1 MADRDERRAD
11 AQKHNALM
19 KSAFGSETEATVAA
33 ARIYEEGEGR
43 ELPLPEPA
51 FEATET
57 VVTTAFA
64 PEALYREGR
73 GKALVVDPAAFTRPG
88 GAYEDG
94 SFGPE
99 QILCSQSNLYQV
111 LCGIKEQFHDANR
124 DYRRGQLFTDRC
136 AYLPDVAFSRGG
148 DVRRADVLAI
158 AEPLRVPAMEAHR
171 SERECDAE
179 LANRVEPLLRV
190 AAANG
195 CETLVCNAFACGRLG
210 YDAAKVV
217 ALFRAWVDEHPGA
230 IGKLVFAVPRAHFDA
245 FDAAFAAPVE
255 KAPVVVTEEEDD
267 ELAWS
272 VDDLPEGV
280 TVR

>member
-1 MADRDERRAD
+1 MADRDERRVA

-19 KSAFGSETEATVAA
+19 KGAFSTETAATVAA

-43 ELPLPEPA
+43 ELDLPEPP

-57 VVTTAFA
+57 CVTTSFA
-64 PEALYREGR
+64 PEALYREAR
-73 GKALVVDPAAFTRPG
+73 GKTLVVDPAAFCRPG

-111 LCGIKEQFHDANR
+111 LCGIKESFHDANR

-136 AYLPDVAFSRGG
+136 AYLPEVAFSRGG

-158 AEPLRVPAMEAHR
+158 AEPLRVAAMEAHR

-179 LANRVEPLLRV
+179 LANRVEALLRV
-190 AAANG
+190 AAANQ
-195 CETLVCNAFACGRLG
+195 CETLILGAFACGRLG
-210 YDAAKVV
+210 YDAGRV
-217 ALFRAWVDEHPGA
+217 AQLFRAWVDAHPGA
-230 IGKLVFAVPRAHFDA
+230 IGKLVFAVPRAYFDA
-245 FDAAFAAPVE
+245 FDALFAAPVVE
-255 KAPVVVTEEEDD
+255 EPVARSEGEEE
-267 ELAWS
+267 ELGWS
-272 VDDLPEGV
+272 PEDLPEGV
-280 TVR
+280 TFR

>member
-1 MADRDERRAD
+1 MADRDERKVA

-19 KSAFGSETEATVAA
+19 KSAFGSETAATVAA
-33 ARIYEEGEGR
+33 ATIYEEGEGR
-43 ELPLPEPA
+43 DLPLPEPP

-57 VVTTAFA
+57 LVTTSFA

-73 GKALVVDPAAFTRPG
+73 GKVLVVDPAAFCRPG

-111 LCGIKEQFHDANR
+111 LCGIKEAFHDANR

-158 AEPLRVPAMEAHR
+158 AEPLRVAAMEAHR

-179 LANRVEPLLRV
+179 LTNRVEALLRV
-190 AAANG
+190 AAANE
-195 CETLVCNAFACGRLG
+195 CETLIVGAFACGRLG
-210 YDAAKVV
+210 YEPSQV
-217 ALFRAWVDEHPGA
+217 AGLFRAWVNEHPGA
-230 IGKLVFAVPRAHFDA
+230 IGKVVFAVPRAYFDA
-245 FDAAFAAPVE
+245 FDALFAAPVE
-255 KAPVVVTEEEDD
+255 EAPAPSPEEEEE
-267 ELAWS
+267 ELGWS
-272 VDDLPEGV
+272 PDDLPEGV
-280 TVR
+280 TFR